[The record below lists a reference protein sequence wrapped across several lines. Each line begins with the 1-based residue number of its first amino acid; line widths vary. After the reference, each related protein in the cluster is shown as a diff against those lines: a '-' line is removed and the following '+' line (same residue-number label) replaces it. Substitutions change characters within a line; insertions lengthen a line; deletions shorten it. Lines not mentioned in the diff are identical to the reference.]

1 MIQCFLTQEEQMPD
15 AQAQYYIEIMTSRI
29 SKLKSEEQTHHNTLS
44 LARSKRI
51 RAEEELAIFI
61 EKLPK

>member
-1 MIQCFLTQEEQMPD
+1 MPD